1 MVTPKFCGRCG
12 WKTLPDSRFCGQ
24 CGFDFKR
31 FNPDNSPDNPP
42 DLKWIYDYDLTKLL
56 EYCGGVSYSPL
67 GFRMEDCGD
76 KNFWLKVAKEW
87 DIPIIDIF
95 LSAVYLYGTDAEP
108 FEPLNNT
115 LTGLLE
121 IKDIVNMQGTEFI
134 HQEKFPDLFPEAL
147 VTHGEFY
154 FCHRDGVYKN
164 HKGSTVLQR
173 PPPSPF
179 VRSYTFRDPYAIFD
193 PVKKDYLGDTVLMI
207 ASFVGYT
214 LLVEKVLAK
223 INSTHSYK
231 TINLKNSRGE
241 TALILAIKGWAGI
254 IRPDDG
260 WEAEF
265 ESHDEEKL
273 LLVDK
278 LLEQKEIDLTTRD
291 TNGMNALDWAVRG
304 SDDIVKR
311 LLSTNQFDYHNVE
324 NALRVAVF

>member
-1 MVTPKFCGRCG
+1 MTNPKFCGRCG

-24 CGFDFKR
+24 CGFDFKI
-31 FNPDNSPDNPP
+31 FNPANSPDNPP
-42 DLKWIYDYDLTKLL
+42 DLKWIYDYELDKLL

-223 INSTHSYK
+223 MNSK

-254 IRPDDG
+254 VKKLGGPNQ
-260 WEAEF
+260 
-265 ESHDEEKL
+265 SHDGEKI
-273 LLVDK
+273 K
-278 LLEQKEIDLTTRD
+278 NHWPPGKMQ
-291 TNGMNALDWAVRG
+291 
-304 SDDIVKR
+304 S
-311 LLSTNQFDYHNVE
+311 F
-324 NALRVAVF
+324 